1 MIGWFLLNLKPK
13 KEFQVERLFQEASFD
28 FYLPRCLEGESV
40 RAFFPGY
47 AFLRFDHP
55 RHYKLV
61 RYTRGVK
68 MVVGSEAGPVPL
80 PDAVIEEIRAR
91 EIGGFIEIP
100 DSRTVP
106 APGDEIEVTEGPLKG
121 LRGVFN
127 RELSG
132 HERVLVLLNYVS
144 YQGRL
149 QIEKARIRKVES
161 S

>member
-1 MIGWFLLNLKPK
+1 MVGWFLLNLKPK
-13 KEFQVERLFQEASFD
+13 KEFLVERLFKEASFD
-28 FYLPRCLEGESV
+28 VYLPRCREGESV

-61 RYTRGVK
+61 QYTRGVK
-68 MVVGSEAGPVPL
+68 KIVGNVAGPVPL

-100 DSRTVP
+100 DLGTAP

-149 QIEKARIRKVES
+149 QIEKARVRKVQS

>member
-1 MIGWFLLNLKPK
+1 MISWFLLNLKPK

-28 FYLPRCLEGESV
+28 FYLPRCLERESIK
-40 RAFFPGY
+40 AFFPGY

-68 MVVGSEAGPVPL
+68 KIVGSEAGPVPL

-100 DSRTVP
+100 DSRTAP
-106 APGDEIEVTEGPLKG
+106 TPGDEIEVTEGPLKG

-144 YQGRL
+144 YQGSL